1 MEPAPE
7 RTQDELLGSVL
18 GYDRATGRTGTWLA
32 VVGALLLAAVLWVL
46 APALWRVLD
55 QTTWLGAPAGN
66 GTPLAVDG
74 NTAYVGLYA
83 AAYLLFVTPA
93 LVLVALVLVHRARHG
108 TRARLSNAMFVAVHA
123 VAVVQVGFV
132 STAFG
137 DPYSGQD
144 LAERAH
150 DAGLGLWAADAVER
164 AWLVGLAAL
173 ALMLVAAVAAARVR
187 RTRQVLVFLTLLVLA
202 VAVLGATLVVR
213 LRVVAQE
220 ARP

>member
-1 MEPAPE
+1 MEPAAE
-7 RTQDELLGSVL
+7 RTEDDLLGAVL
-18 GYDRATGRTGTWLA
+18 GYDRVSGRAGAWLA
-32 VVGALLLAAVLWVL
+32 VGGAVLLAVVLWGL
-46 APALWRVLD
+46 APALWRALD
-55 QTTWLGAPAGN
+55 QTSWLGTPAGN
-66 GTPLAVDG
+66 DTPLAVDG
-74 NTAYVGLYA
+74 NTAYGGLYA

-93 LVLVALVLVHRARHG
+93 LVLAALVLVHRRHHG
-108 TRARLSNAMFVAVHA
+108 PRARLSNAMFVAVHA

-173 ALMLVAAVAAARVR
+173 VLMLLAAVAATRVR
-187 RTRQVLVFLTLLVLA
+187 RSRQVLAFLTLLALA
-202 VAVLGATLVVR
+202 VAAPWLALGADYLVPP
-213 LRVVAQE
+213 AG
-220 ARP
+220 